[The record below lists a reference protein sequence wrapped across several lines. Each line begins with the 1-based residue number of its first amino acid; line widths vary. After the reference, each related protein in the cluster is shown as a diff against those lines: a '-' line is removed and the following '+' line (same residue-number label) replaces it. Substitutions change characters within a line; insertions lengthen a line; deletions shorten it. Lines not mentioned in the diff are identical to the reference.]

1 MKTVEEEFSYQEG
14 QSVTILYDEKSP
26 RHPSVKGDKEPK
38 MVWQNYLVFAI
49 VSFVIVAIVFVVTMP
64 STLDFT
70 KDQRNLHGMMLHM
83 VLF

>member
-1 MKTVEEEFSYQEG
+1 
-14 QSVTILYDEKSP
+14 
-26 RHPSVKGDKEPK
+26 